1 MNQHIETLVTQLRA
15 DRKKSIALAAL
26 SLILFV
32 VWGRALFS
40 GGPDP
45 ADAAPVEQPAA
56 AAGPTIVAPLTGAV
70 ASVAGTSNATAG
82 ANEAALPPHRAV
94 TIRDMPRVA
103 ARELFETNWD
113 AFAPSAEAL
122 AEAVQQRP
130 VTSQPSPFMTA
141 LQDFWASLKKRQE
154 ETRRAEAQIE
164 HDLSRLHLQGTLL
177 GDRPRAYINGTWVR
191 EGEIIGGFRLVRVF
205 PREVLLHKSNRNV
218 RVSMP

>member
-1 MNQHIETLVTQLRA
+1 MNQHFQTLVAQLRA
-15 DRKKSIALAAL
+15 DRKKSISLAAL

-40 GGPDP
+40 GGPDQ
-45 ADAAPVEQPAA
+45 ADAAEAAAPVVTATPTVVAPPAA
-56 AAGPTIVAPLTGAV
+56 AA
-70 ASVAGTSNATAG
+70 ASDAGTPQATADANG
-82 ANEAALPPHRAV
+82 AASPSPRAV
-94 TIRDMPRVA
+94 VIQHMPRVA

-122 AEAVQQRP
+122 AEAAQQRP
-130 VTSQPSPFMTA
+130 ATSQPSPFLTA
-141 LQDFWASLKKRQE
+141 LHDFWANLKKRQE
-154 ETRRAEAQIE
+154 AMRRDEAQIE
-164 HDLSRLHLQGTLL
+164 VDLSRLHLQGTLL
-177 GDRPRAYINGTWVR
+177 GDRARAYINGSWVH